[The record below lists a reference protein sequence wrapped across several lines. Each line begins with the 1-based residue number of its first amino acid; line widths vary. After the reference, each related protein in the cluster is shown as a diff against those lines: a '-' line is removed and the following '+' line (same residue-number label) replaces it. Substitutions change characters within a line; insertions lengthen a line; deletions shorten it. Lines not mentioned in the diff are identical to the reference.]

1 MAIYAHATKIV
12 GKDTNILAA
21 CPSSNRL
28 VQMGCKTFSRRI
40 CGFGTLNRKTAL
52 REQCSRILRH
62 CGSGFFRQRER
73 GNYKNVIAF
82 IETKGLLG
90 MSLSYMK
97 VQETKCRARLES
109 GQLWKI
115 EHGHLYIVELG
126 NSVIHYKIFRHP
138 DQRTA
143 ATSLMRLEALVNFL
157 RQSEAELVMGEQS
170 LDRGHR
176 ASTSSPAAPNF
187 QDVL

>member
-1 MAIYAHATKIV
+1 
-12 GKDTNILAA
+12 
-21 CPSSNRL
+21 
-28 VQMGCKTFSRRI
+28 
-40 CGFGTLNRKTAL
+40 
-52 REQCSRILRH
+52 
-62 CGSGFFRQRER
+62 
-73 GNYKNVIAF
+73 
-82 IETKGLLG
+82 

-97 VQETKCRARLES
+97 FQETKCLARLES

-115 EHGHLYIVELG
+115 EHGHLYVVELG
-126 NSVIHYKIFRHP
+126 NCVVHYKIFRHP